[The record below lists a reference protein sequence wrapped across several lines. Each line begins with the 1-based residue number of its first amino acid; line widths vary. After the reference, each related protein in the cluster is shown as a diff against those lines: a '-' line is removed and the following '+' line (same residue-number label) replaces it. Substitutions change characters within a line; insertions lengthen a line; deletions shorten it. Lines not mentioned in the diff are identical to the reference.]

1 MFNSLCSKKGISL
14 IEVLVSLVLLTV
26 GILGLLTLLPSSW
39 RLSGRS
45 DHLGRASGILTNQL
59 HFWEA
64 QILNPNATAMVTEGA
79 KPPQTVYPGGQF
91 NGGVPVQK
99 QGDLQFTVNTNLT
112 NPGGGD
118 AWLVRVNV
126 TWPGNT
132 TGITESMRV
141 VRQQNFSQ

>member
-1 MFNSLCSKKGISL
+1 MFNSICNKKGITL
-14 IEVLVSLVLLTV
+14 VEVLVSLVLITV

-45 DHLGRASGILTNQL
+45 DYLGRASGILVNQL

-64 QILNPNATAMVTEGA
+64 QILNPSATVTEGV
-79 KPPQTVYPGGQF
+79 KPPLTVYPGGQF
-91 NGGVPVQK
+91 SGGVPVQK
-99 QGDLQFTVNTNLT
+99 QGDVQFTVNTNLT
-112 NPGGGD
+112 NPGG
-118 AWLVRVNV
+118 ANTWLVRVNV
-126 TWPGNT
+126 AWPGNA